1 MDPRS
6 EPGVPEEGEGRERP
20 SGASSEAGG
29 RNAPGASGRP
39 PPHEAVEGD
48 DGEFV
53 PEDDRVIG
61 RAFRRS
67 AVVGILLV
75 AAVIAIIVIRNR
87 PAERVVV
94 EETPAVLPAVQE
106 LHGAAPLLP
115 YTDVTREAGIEFVH
129 ENGARGKKLLPETM
143 GSGAAFFDADGDGD
157 PDLLL
162 VNGVPWPEDATA
174 GERTP
179 TQAFYRNDGTGRFRD
194 ATAEAGL
201 AHSFHGTGVAVGD
214 VDGDGDEDLFIA
226 ALGPNRL
233 YRNDGS
239 GKFEDVTTAAGVAG
253 ESDRWSTS
261 AGFFDADGDGDLD
274 LVVCNYVVWSAAI
287 DFEVDYRLV
296 GVGRAYGPPT
306 QFEGTF
312 PYFYRNRGDGT
323 FEDATETAG
332 FAVRNAA
339 TGRPVSKALGVVPVD
354 ADRDGD
360 LDLVIANDT
369 VRKLL
374 LRNRG
379 DGTFE
384 ECGAECGIAYD
395 SNGMATGA
403 MGIDAADYRDDG
415 SLGVGIGNFANEMT
429 SLYVSEGT
437 ALQFIDEAIIE
448 GVGPASRSVLTF
460 GLFFF
465 DADLDGRLDLFQTN
479 GHLEEEISVVQP
491 SQSYRQP
498 GQLFWN
504 RGNGGGPTFLP
515 VDAARTGA
523 LATPIVGRG
532 AAYADIDADG
542 DLDVLLTQVKG
553 PPLLLRN
560 DQATGHHWLRVRA
573 VGRAPNT
580 SAIGARLELV
590 AGGKTQRRTVMP
602 TRSYLSQVESVVTFG
617 LGTDERVER
626 LRIRWPN
633 GQEEEVEVP
642 GIDRT
647 IVVRQPPAR

>member
-1 MDPRS
+1 
-6 EPGVPEEGEGRERP
+6 V
-20 SGASSEAGG
+20 
-29 RNAPGASGRP
+29 PGA
-39 PPHEAVEGD
+39 ED
-48 DGEFV
+48 DRSAPNAASPAPRHREPAAAESDEGEFV
-53 PEDDRVIG
+53 PEDDQVIG
-61 RAFRRS
+61 RAFRVS
-67 AVVGILLV
+67 AVVAIVLV
-75 AAVIAIIVIRNR
+75 LAVVAIILIKNR
-87 PAERVVV
+87 PTERVVV
-94 EETPAVLPAVQE
+94 EETPAVLPEVQE
-106 LHGAAPLLP
+106 RTGSAPPLAFV
-115 YTDVTREAGIEFVH
+115 DATREAGIEFVH
-129 ENGARGKKLLPETM
+129 ENGARGRKLLPETM
-143 GSGAAFFDADGDGD
+143 GSGAAFFDAEGDGD

-162 VNGVPWPEDATA
+162 VNASPWPEDAAAA
-174 GERTP
+174 GSAP
-179 TQAFYRNDGTGRFRD
+179 TQAFYRNEGGGRFRD

-201 AHSFHGTGVAVGD
+201 AHGFYGTGVAVGD
-214 VDGDGDEDLFIA
+214 IDGDGDEDLFIA

-233 YRNDGS
+233 YRNDGR
-239 GKFEDVTTAAGVAG
+239 GRFEDVTAAAGVAG
-253 ESDRWSTS
+253 EPDRWSTS

-274 LVVCNYVVWSAAI
+274 LAVCNYVVWSAAI

-332 FAVRNAA
+332 FAVRNEA
-339 TGRPVSKALGVVPVD
+339 TGRAVSKALGLAPVD
-354 ADRDGD
+354 IDRDGD

-369 VRKLL
+369 VRNLL

-429 SLYVSEGT
+429 SLYVCEGST
-437 ALQFIDEAIIE
+437 LQFIDEAIIE
-448 GVGPASRSVLTF
+448 GIGPVSRGMLTF
-460 GLFFF
+460 GLLFL
-465 DADLDGRLDLFQTN
+465 DVDLDGRLDLLQTN
-479 GHLEEEISVVQP
+479 GHLEEEITIVQP
-491 SQSYRQP
+491 SQRYRQP
-498 GQLFWN
+498 AQLFWN
-504 RGNGGGPTFLP
+504 RGNDGGSTFLP
-515 VDAARTGA
+515 VDPATTGA

-573 VGRAPNT
+573 IGRAPNT
-580 SAIGARLELV
+580 SAIGARLELE
-590 AGGKTQRRTVMP
+590 AGGRTQRRAVMP

-617 LGTDERVER
+617 LGTNERVDR
-626 LRIRWPN
+626 LRIRWPD
-633 GQEEEVEVP
+633 GQEEAIDVP
-642 GIDRT
+642 GVDRT